1 MNLLR
6 LALFCLLSAAAAAR
20 ADFPVTT
27 LERADFVVAPVTARH
42 AVPPPDSA
50 DWQPQAL
57 PDAWR
62 DSHPDLHGSGWY
74 RFRFMVTPGDDPLQA
89 VFLPKL
95 GLNAAVWLNG
105 VFIGD
110 GGRFDDPVSRNWNRP
125 LLFLVPPGT
134 LKPGANVLHI
144 HLRGH
149 AYTQASLHPPKIGPD
164 RVLRPMYERD
174 HFLRITLNQT
184 ASLLIASVGV
194 LMLALWLQR
203 RQDTAYAW
211 FAASALVWA
220 AQSVNLYV
228 RDVPFTTAQ
237 WEVLINASFQVFSAL
252 LMVSLLRFAEAGGR
266 PLIPALMLSA
276 LLGPLTM
283 WLAPD
288 VQAIR
293 VSAFWHLYTLAGAA
307 ATLAFLLRAAIR
319 WHNRDARLLVGA
331 LGVVVMLAAHDWL
344 MHSRHLLPGG
354 RHLLLDD
361 VYLLHYGAP
370 LLFLAVGLIMTS
382 RFVRVLNEFER
393 LNEELEARVRLKH
406 AQLEQTFARV
416 REMEMEQAVTDERER
431 IYRDL
436 HDDVGAKLLSLVY
449 RAGSPSAADLA
460 RSALQDLR
468 DVVSRSGSDRFR
480 MDEVAADWRAEC
492 EKRLAEAA
500 IPLAWS
506 QYGALGEVIL
516 SQPQVLNVGRVL
528 REAVTNVIRHA
539 QAGGVWIE
547 LGSDGHRLALRVC
560 DDGVG
565 LKDGEPA
572 AATPGSGPGG
582 RGLRNMDARAARL
595 GGVLLRRQAPQGGLE
610 VLLELP
616 LAASPAAA

>member
-211 FAASALVWA
+211 FAALALVWA

-565 LKDGEPA
+565 LKGGEPA

>member
-6 LALFCLLSAAAAAR
+6 LALFCLLFGAAAAR
-20 ADFPVTT
+20 AEQQVIT
-27 LERADFVVAPVTARH
+27 LERADFVVAPLTARD
-42 AVPPPDSA
+42 AVPPPDRA

-62 DSHPDLHGSGWY
+62 DTHPELHTSGWY
-74 RFRFMVTPGDDPLQA
+74 RFRFTVTPGDDPLQA

-110 GGRFDDPVSRNWNRP
+110 GGRFDDPISRNWNRP

-134 LKPGANVLHI
+134 LKPGGNTLHI

-164 RVLRPMYERD
+164 SVLRPMYERE

-237 WEVLINASFQVFSAL
+237 WEVMINASFQVFSAL

-288 VQAIR
+288 AQAIR

-331 LGVVVMLAAHDWL
+331 LGVVLLLAAHDWL

-354 RHLLLDD
+354 HRLLLDD

-393 LNEELEARVRLKH
+393 LNGDLEARVRLKH

-468 DVVSRSGSDRFR
+468 DVVSRSGSDFFR
-480 MDEVAADWRAEC
+480 MDDVAADWRAEC

-500 IPLAWS
+500 IPLDWS
-506 QYGALGEVIL
+506 QYGALGEVEL

-539 QAGGVWIE
+539 QARGVWIE
-547 LGSDGHRLALRVC
+547 LGSDGERLALRVC
-560 DDGVG
+560 DDGIG
-565 LKDGEPA
+565 LKGGEPGA
-572 AATPGSGPGG
+572 GTTGSGPGG

-616 LAASPAAA
+616 LGATPAGA

>member
-27 LERADFVVAPVTARH
+27 LERAAFVVAPVTARH

-62 DSHPDLHGSGWY
+62 DSHPELHGSGWY

-565 LKDGEPA
+565 LKGGEPA